1 MNKDVAESLCEV
13 VGEVQKST
21 KVVDN
26 EGGYFI
32 RVRVLIDVT
41 LPLCRGRVITMENGE
56 KNWVSAEYERLLN
69 FCFWCGRLTHSDKN

>member
-1 MNKDVAESLCEV
+1 MNKDMAESLCEV

-32 RVRVLIDVT
+32 LGSSSNRCYTTSIL
-41 LPLCRGRVITMENGE
+41 GQGNHNGE
-56 KNWVSAEYERLLN
+56 WRKELGELQI
-69 FCFWCGRLTHSDKN
+69 

>member
-1 MNKDVAESLCEV
+1 MNKDVVESLCEV

-41 LPLCRGRVITMENGE
+41 LPL
-56 KNWVSAEYERLLN
+56 Y
-69 FCFWCGRLTHSDKN
+69 